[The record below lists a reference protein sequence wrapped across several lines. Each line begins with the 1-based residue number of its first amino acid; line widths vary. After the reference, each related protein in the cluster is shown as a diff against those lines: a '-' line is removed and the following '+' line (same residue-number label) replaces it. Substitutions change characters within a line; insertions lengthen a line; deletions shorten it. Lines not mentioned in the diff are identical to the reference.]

1 MTSQAVPQDNS
12 STEGQIKQL
21 RLRKVY
27 MRLRIPRVK
36 EEIATLASRKK
47 TLSNGSGE
55 ANKEVVEE
63 LIYANQHLLVLRKE
77 LAALEEERKAVLEN
91 LRAFKQQGMG
101 MPLPHG

>member
-1 MTSQAVPQDNS
+1 MTSQTVPQDNS

-27 MRLRIPRVK
+27 IRLRIPRVK

-55 ANKEVVEE
+55 ANKEVEE

-77 LAALEEERKAVLEN
+77 LAALEQERKAVLEN
-91 LRAFKQQGMG
+91 LRGFKQQGMG
-101 MPLPHG
+101 TPLPHG